1 MKNERG
7 FTLIELLVSTAITL
21 IVLAGA
27 MSAFKDALD
36 VNQAGSLVADSTQN
50 LRAAT
55 NLIVRDL
62 MQAGRGIP
70 TGGLPIPSGAGT
82 VAINRPGPI
91 GTGYTFDNVNFTTLP
106 AVVPGPGLG
115 PVIDGQV
122 TDIVTVLMS
131 DPTLPALTLNPTPA
145 VAGQATLAA
154 DGSSLNVGANN
165 AWIADPASGV
175 KAGDLIML
183 TNALGTAVQMV
194 TSTDGVAIAS
204 FGVNDALQLNQR
216 AAAQGSITQILP
228 VPIPQTSAQRVL
240 MVTYYVDNISTPGVP
255 RLARRINAAAGQ
267 ALAGVVEDL
276 DLSFDLV
283 DGVNNPVAQKN
294 VPITIGGI
302 LYTPNQIRK
311 INLHVGVRSEDL
323 SVRQH
328 DYVRNHLNT
337 VISVRSLAYVDRYQ

>member
-1 MKNERG
+1 MRNERG
-7 FTLIELLVSTAITL
+7 FTLIELLVSTTITL
-21 IVLAGA
+21 MVLAGA

-36 VNQAGSLVADSTQN
+36 LNQAGSLVADSTQN

-82 VAINRPGPI
+82 APINRPGPI
-91 GTGYTFDNVNFTTLP
+91 GSAYTFDNVNFTTLP
-106 AVVPGPGLG
+106 AVVPGSALG

-122 TDIVTVLMS
+122 TDIVTVLMT
-131 DPTLPALTLNPTPA
+131 DPTLAPLTLNPVPA

-154 DGSSLNVGANN
+154 DGSSFDVGASTALITN
-165 AWIADPASGV
+165 PASGL
-175 KAGDLIML
+175 KAGDLIMF

-194 TSTDGVAIAS
+194 TGTDGAS
-204 FGVNDALQLNQR
+204 VVFFNVNDALQLNQR
-216 AAAQGSITQILP
+216 GAAQGSITQIIP
-228 VPIPQTSAQRVL
+228 APIPQTTAQRVL
-240 MVTYYVDNISTPGVP
+240 MVTYYVDNVSTPGVP

-276 DLSFDLV
+276 DLTFDLV
-283 DGVNNPVAQKN
+283 DGVNNPVNQKG
-294 VPITIGGI
+294 VPVTVGGI

-311 INLHVGVRSEDL
+311 INLHVGVRSEDVSL
-323 SVRQH
+323 RQH
-328 DYVRNHLNT
+328 DFVRNHLNT